1 MSQATNL
8 TSGVPQGSPFSVS
21 DVAALLR
28 ALVTLH
34 SGASRPVVVD
44 AEGQGSWLKVVS
56 ATQWELYYHDGTND
70 VLLGTLDPT
79 NHTWTMNGRLI
90 LQSAS
95 APASALEHL
104 ARSGGIARI
113 STCASRRTPGNGP
126 LCRRG
131 DSLL

>member
-8 TSGVPQGSPFSVS
+8 ASGVPQSSPFSVS

-56 ATQWELYYHDGTND
+56 ATRWELYYHDGTND

-79 NHTWTMNGRLI
+79 NHIWTMNGRVI

-95 APASALEHL
+95 APASASD
-104 ARSGGIARI
+104 AGTSGEVRWNSSYIYVCVATNTWKRAAL
-113 STCASRRTPGNGP
+113 STW
-126 LCRRG
+126 
-131 DSLL
+131 